1 MVGVVAPAAIVT
13 VAGEMLSLFES
24 LLTSVTV
31 TPPAGAAAGSVTW
44 NAVD

>member
-13 VAGEMLSLFES
+13 VAGEMLNLLAS

-31 TPPAGAAAGSVTW
+31 TPPVGAAADSVTW